1 MIPLRMHAASPAS
14 PAPPQR
20 EYYLTLLAVLLV
32 VLVRSAVFVFWD
44 RAHFDADQALKM
56 DQKSI
61 LHVHLKDCGECRDYA
76 SSLAN
81 MTSMLSSTMEK
92 KWGQPQPPLPIA
104 VLLPKRNSRITE
116 SILMA
121 TRITAVGVMAIAL
134 LFSVRQVT
142 GPVEGGPG
150 TVPVSAPPIPTPSI
164 QSTSTQVLLQNCGQ
178 ILYVVQPEDTI
189 EGIASQF
196 SISKEEIMAA
206 NGLDDNVLLVV
217 GTELM
222 IESCTVQPT
231 GTFHATGTLYTPF
244 TSPTIS
250 TPGG

>member
-1 MIPLRMHAASPAS
+1 MPITHEEARRLI
-14 PAPPQR
+14 
-20 EYYLTLLAVLLV
+20 
-32 VLVRSAVFVFWD
+32 
-44 RAHFDADQALKM
+44 HFDADHALNM

-61 LHVHLKDCGECRDYA
+61 LRFHLKDCPECWEYA
-76 SSLAN
+76 NSLVK

-92 KWGQPQPPLPIA
+92 KWGRPRLPLPIA

-121 TRITAVGVMAIAL
+121 TRIAAVGVMAIAL

-164 QSTSTQVLLQNCGQ
+164 QSTSTQTQVLLQNCGQ
-178 ILYVVQPEDTI
+178 ILYVVQREDTI
-189 EGIASQF
+189 EEIADQF
-196 SISKEEIMAA
+196 SVSKEEIMAV
-206 NGLDDNVLLVV
+206 NWLDDAALRV
-217 GTELM
+217 GMELM

-231 GTFHATGTLYTPF
+231 GTFHATGTIFTPL